1 MANLISVERASL
13 TFGTTQVLD
22 EVSLGV
28 NEGDRIGIVGR
39 NGGGKTSLLNVL
51 TSVQEPDSGRVTRAR
66 GTTLGVLAQDDP
78 LDPEA
83 SVREA
88 VLGMWRASG
97 HSCLT

>member
-1 MANLISVERASL
+1 MVPFIAQIEYV
-13 TFGTTQVLD
+13 
-22 EVSLGV
+22 
-28 NEGDRIGIVGR
+28 I
-39 NGGGKTSLLNVL
+39 SLLNVL

-88 VLGMWRASG
+88 VLLPSAGKPGPAIVYLR
-97 HSCLT
+97 